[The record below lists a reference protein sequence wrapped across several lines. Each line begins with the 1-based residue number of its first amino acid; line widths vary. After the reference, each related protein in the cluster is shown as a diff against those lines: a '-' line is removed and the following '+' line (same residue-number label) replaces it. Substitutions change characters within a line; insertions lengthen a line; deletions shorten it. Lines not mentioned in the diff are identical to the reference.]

1 MHHDGQVL
9 TEPEARRLAE
19 AEIARL
25 YREVRAYFDPDDSFV
40 VSAVEE
46 CSIGWVYYYQSA
58 RCLRTGEFTAAL
70 GGNAPILI
78 DRRNGAIL
86 PTGTAYPIE
95 HYISDHERS
104 GE

>member
-1 MHHDGQVL
+1 ML

-25 YREVRAYFDPDDSFV
+25 CEEGRAYFDPEDTFV
-40 VSAVEE
+40 VSAMEE
-46 CSIGWVYYYQSA
+46 CSIGWVYHYQSA
-58 RCLRTGEFTAAL
+58 RYLRTGESTAAL

-78 DRRNGAIL
+78 GRRNGAIL

-95 HYISDHERS
+95 HYIRDHEVS

>member
-1 MHHDGQVL
+1 ML

-19 AEIARL
+19 AEMARL
-25 YREVRAYFDPDDSFV
+25 HREVSAYNDPDDSFV

-58 RCLRTGEFTAAL
+58 RYMRTGEFTAAL

-95 HYISDHERS
+95 HYISDHEQP

>member
-1 MHHDGQVL
+1 MQHDGQVL

-19 AEIARL
+19 AELTRL
-25 YREVRAYFDPDDSFV
+25 YEEERAYFDPDDSFV
-40 VSAVEE
+40 LTTIEE

-86 PTGTAYPIE
+86 PTGAAYPIE
-95 HYISDHERS
+95 HYIRDHELS
-104 GE
+104 SE

>member
-1 MHHDGQVL
+1 ML

-19 AEIARL
+19 AELARL
-25 YREVRAYFDPDDSFV
+25 YEEECAYFDPDDSFV
-40 VSAVEE
+40 LTTMEE
-46 CSIGWVYYYQSA
+46 CSIGWVYHYQSA
-58 RCLRTGEFTAAL
+58 RYLRTGEFTAAL

-78 DRRNGAIL
+78 HRRSGAIV

-95 HYISDHERS
+95 HYIRDHELS